1 MSNPTHTLPE
11 APNAPDKDGKGGC
24 SAVAGSFSPLM
35 RVQREVLLMQ
45 QKAQGQGE
53 TLRRIGNSR
62 DAAHYVTAAI
72 VLNEVAQLI
81 AEEVSKMNTDSTT
94 TSQHITQNLTS
105 ESK

>member
-1 MSNPTHTLPE
+1 MSTPTDTQAE
-11 APNAPDKDGKGGC
+11 ASTAPDSERKGGC

-81 AEEVSKMNTDSTT
+81 AEEVSKTNDSSAGTGDT
-94 TSQHITQNLTS
+94 GPRMSGQ
-105 ESK
+105 

>member
-1 MSNPTHTLPE
+1 MTPTPTDTQPE
-11 APNAPDKDGKGGC
+11 APMVPNSEQKGGC
-24 SAVAGSFSPLM
+24 SAVAGSFLPLM

-81 AEEVSKMNTDSTT
+81 AEEVSKMN
-94 TSQHITQNLTS
+94 LTAHLTAK
-105 ESK
+105 EERE